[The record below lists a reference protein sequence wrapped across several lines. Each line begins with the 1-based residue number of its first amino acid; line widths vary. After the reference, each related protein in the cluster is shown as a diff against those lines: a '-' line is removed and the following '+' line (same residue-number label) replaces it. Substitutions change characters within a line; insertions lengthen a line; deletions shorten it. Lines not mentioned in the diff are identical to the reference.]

1 MKKENWFTRLFLSL
15 LVMIEFSIHYNYVLN
30 ALSMTDI
37 QGKKNILMIHL
48 YLFYILKNF

>member
-15 LVMIEFSIHYNYVLN
+15 LVTIEFSIHYNYVLN

-37 QGKKNILMIHL
+37 QGKKILMIHL
-48 YLFYILKNF
+48 YLFYILKKI